1 MNSIPYGVPA
11 LEKTALQIRRDIVRM
26 VHSAGSGHPGGSLS
40 AVEFVTALYFGVL
53 ENIDPKDPKKPDRD
67 RFVLSK
73 GHCCPALYAALCRR
87 GYFGEEHLT
96 TLRKY
101 GSILQGHPDM
111 KRTPGLDIS
120 SGSLG
125 NGLAVGLGMALAA
138 RVDKLSYRVYVM
150 MGDGEQQEGLV
161 WEAAMAAAHH
171 KATNLIAI
179 VDCNNLQING
189 TIDEIL
195 NIEPLADK
203 WRAFGWKV
211 IELAEGNDMASVLAA
226 LDTARR
232 MEGPTVILAKTVKGK
247 GVSYMENVAVW
258 HGKAPSDEET
268 ERALTE
274 LSEGGDR

>member
-1 MNSIPYGVPA
+1 MNSQSYDIPA
-11 LEKTALQIRRDIVRM
+11 LEKTVQQIRRDIVNM
-26 VHSAGSGHPGGSLS
+26 VHAAGSGHPGGSLS
-40 AVEFVTALYFGVL
+40 AAEFVTALYFGVL
-53 ENIDPKDPKKPDRD
+53 ENIDPQNPQKPDRD

-73 GHCCPALYAALCRR
+73 GHCCPVLYAALCRR

-96 TLRKY
+96 KLRKY

-111 KRTPGLDIS
+111 NKTPGLDIS

-125 NGLAVGLGMALAA
+125 NGLAAGLGMALAA
-138 RVDKLSYRVYVM
+138 RVDHLSYRVYVL

-171 KATNLIAI
+171 KVKNLIAI

-189 TIDEIL
+189 TIDEIM

-203 WRAFGWKV
+203 WRAFGWNV
-211 IELAEGNDMASVLAA
+211 LENIDGNDMASVLTA
-226 LDTARR
+226 LDTAKA
-232 MEGPTVILAKTVKGK
+232 MGGPTVILAKTVKGK

-268 ERALTE
+268 AQALAE
-274 LSEGGDR
+274 LSGGGDR